1 MFGMFRQAQIQAQW
15 LARCTCNASRNR
27 RRPSSRDALARTLA
41 LAVVITGVQLRGSA
55 RALGRV
61 DEAYRYNQ
69 LLGRGINLGNA
80 LEAPQEG
87 AWGVT
92 LKTHY
97 FQDRSAMR
105 SPRWSGSPRRGI
117 RPASKGCRL
126 QAHADR
132 RPRILERR
140 RSPRQPA
147 LAGKRPADDRY
158 LPLLYYAP
166 FGAAGWIPAATLGK
180 VRRGKV
186 RRRSRRR
193 SRATSTK
200 LQSGHQETS
209 GPSMSENSA
218 STGRRIWHRGRDGQK
233 ALSERR
239 KPGLSWWYWDFAQIC
254 PLRPTCAEVVEAAS
268 GLANGQS
275 QCGRS

>member
-158 LPLLYYAP
+158 LPLLCAIRRRGLDPRRDAWKGTTWKGSAP
-166 FGAAGWIPAATLGK
+166 EQEALARDFNKAAEWASRNKRPIHVGEFGVYREADMASRARWTKSVVGAAQARPQLVVLGFCSDLSPTTHL
-180 VRRGKV
+180 
-186 RRRSRRR
+186 RRS
-193 SRATSTK
+193 
-200 LQSGHQETS
+200 G
-209 GPSMSENSA
+209 G
-218 STGRRIWHRGRDGQK
+218 GRVR
-233 ALSERR
+233 
-239 KPGLSWWYWDFAQIC
+239 
-254 PLRPTCAEVVEAAS
+254 TC
-268 GLANGQS
+268 
-275 QCGRS
+275 